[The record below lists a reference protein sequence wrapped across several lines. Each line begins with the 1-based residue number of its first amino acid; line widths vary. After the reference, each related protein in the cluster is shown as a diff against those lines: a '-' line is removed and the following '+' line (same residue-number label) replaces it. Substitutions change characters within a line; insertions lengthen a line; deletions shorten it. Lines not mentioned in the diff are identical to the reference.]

1 MALTDLTNPQDPY
14 RLSLENALYGRQADV
29 INTAADKAQNSGR
42 ENAFARGVG
51 FSSILPDYTTA
62 PIERE
67 RARALSSASQNAF
80 LGAGQEARA
89 NAAATNQPLQFAQSQ
104 GQQASQFQQMMRLQQ
119 QQLSKNANQAL
130 IASLTGGSAGLA
142 SLLLRPS
149 GTTPLA
155 GGGTATT
162 TLGGDIFRGIGSG
175 ASGGYDYLS
184 NLFGS
189 GGGAADLG
197 GLAINSGIGDL
208 ATSGLDLGSSAV
220 DAGSAA
226 SSIDPSTYDYL
237 INLLGGAF

>member
-29 INTAADKAQNSGR
+29 INTAADQAQNQGR

-67 RARALSSASQNAF
+67 RARGLSNAAQNAF

-104 GQQASQFQQMMRLQQ
+104 GQQASQFQQMLRLQQ
-119 QQLSKNANQAL
+119 QQLSKNANQNL
-130 IASLTGGSAGLA
+130 IASLTGGTAGLA

-149 GTTPLA
+149 GTQALA
-155 GGGTATT
+155 GGGTANT
-162 TLGGDIFRGIGSG
+162 TLGGDIFRGLGSG
-175 ASGGYDYLS
+175 ISSGYSALS
-184 NLFGS
+184 DLFGPAS
-189 GGGAADLG
+189 SAADL
-197 GLAINSGIGDL
+197 ASSYGDL
-208 ATSGLDLGSSAV
+208 SSLGTG
-220 DAGSAA
+220 AGDVA
-226 SSIDPSTYDYL
+226 SSISPEEYSAIL
-237 INLLGGAF
+237 SILGF

>member
-1 MALTDLTNPQDPY
+1 MALSDLTNPQDPY

-29 INTAADKAQNSGR
+29 INTTADKAQNQGR
-42 ENAFARGVG
+42 EDAFSRGVG

-67 RARALSSASQNAF
+67 RARALSSAAQNAF

-149 GTTPLA
+149 GTTSVP
-155 GGGTATT
+155 GGTATT

-175 ASGGYDYLS
+175 ASSGYDYLS
-184 NLFGS
+184 NLFGPAS
-189 GGGAADLG
+189 TAAD
-197 GLAINSGIGDL
+197 
-208 ATSGLDLGSSAV
+208 
-220 DAGSAA
+220 AA
-226 SSIDPSTYDYL
+226 SSGADSL
-237 INLLGGAF
+237 SLLGTGSDAATQLDPEAVAQILSIIGF